1 MIRGIAIV
9 GGNGSGKTTLGKALA
24 GHLGWK
30 AMDVEDYYFKP
41 SSIPYAAPRTKEEVM
56 QLLLADMK
64 AHKQFVFS
72 SVNCDYGPEI
82 NSLYDCVIYL
92 QVSKEI
98 RLARVKQRAVD
109 MFGNRVLDGGDMYA
123 QEQQFFQFVACHS
136 PYSLSR
142 AICPSNIETEQND
155 VAVLHDVLLALRTD
169 EALFTG
175 SGGRAAFEEQFIVDD
190 FRADEAAFDV
200 GMDLSGSL
208 RSLRPLFDGPGPHF
222 RLAGRQEGHEAEEVV
237 GALDEEV
244 ETALLDAEVREEF
257 ALLLF

>member
-1 MIRGIAIV
+1 MIQRIAIV

-24 GHLGWK
+24 GLLGWK

-82 NSLYDCVIYL
+82 NRLYDCVIYL

-109 MFGNRVLDGGDMYA
+109 MFDNRVLDGGGH
-123 QEQQFFQFVACHS
+123 VCTRTTV
-136 PYSLSR
+136 LSV
-142 AICPSNIETEQND
+142 CCLTYTGQNRCMGKH
-155 VAVLHDVLLALRTD
+155 AYLPGH
-169 EALFTG
+169 
-175 SGGRAAFEEQFIVDD
+175 
-190 FRADEAAFDV
+190 
-200 GMDLSGSL
+200 LSG
-208 RSLRPLFDGPGPHF
+208 RNPACF
-222 RLAGRQEGHEAEEVV
+222 RKYRHCHPF
-237 GALDEEV
+237 
-244 ETALLDAEVREEF
+244 F
-257 ALLLF
+257 A